1 VLAIMGSAP
10 VPIGDDPLSAA
21 LRPRH
26 NKPALPAERCAGR
39 CSRAAIY
46 ALVRPEPPSC
56 DGVDTWLEL
65 YSASWAREG
74 ATNQAT
80 TRMAKLMKAAAI
92 MSWLLRMNQRDP
104 VPLTGWKSMEGV
116 GGDQ

>member
-1 VLAIMGSAP
+1 MLER
-10 VPIGDDPLSAA
+10 GD
-21 LRPRH
+21 LRSSQPC
-26 NKPALPAERCAGR
+26 KT
-39 CSRAAIY
+39 
-46 ALVRPEPPSC
+46 SC
-56 DGVDTWLEL
+56 DGVETGLEF

-92 MSWLLRMNQRDP
+92 MSWLLRLNQRDP
-104 VPLTGWKSMEGV
+104 VPFTGWKSMEGV